1 MTVFKNKCKCL
12 LRVLLN
18 HQACLLLLVN
28 AVPLASTAPLSFFVC
43 RLVEGV
49 CERLLSLRFVIVG
62 EVNRHLSLKHLAA
75 RLSLFW

>member
-18 HQACLLLLVN
+18 DQACLLLLVN
-28 AVPLASTAPLSFFVC
+28 TVPLAPTAALSFFVC

-75 RLSLFW
+75 WLSLFW